1 MGKFTQ
7 DTQVGHE
14 LPSIGWWFQVDQ
26 FKKGI
31 EKTIHNDDEAAKR
44 EGLPAAVA
52 VGPQVAALI
61 FRQLLITFERGW
73 VEGGRCELT
82 FRRPVYMPQLCTAR
96 GVVTRREQ
104 TEGGVRLHCDV
115 WIENEKGEKVIV
127 GSASGLVSARGN
139 AAGVNG

>member
-1 MGKFTQ
+1 MGTFTR
-7 DTQVGHE
+7 DTEVGYE
-14 LPSIGWWFQVDQ
+14 LPSICWRFQVDQ
-26 FKKGI
+26 FRRGS
-31 EKTIHNDDEAAKR
+31 EKTIHTDDEAARR

-61 FRQLLITFERGW
+61 FRQLLMTFERGW

-96 GVVTRREQ
+96 GTVTRREE
-104 TEGGVRLHCDV
+104 TGGQVRLHCDV

-127 GSASGLVSARGN
+127 GSASGLVT
-139 AAGVNG
+139 AGAN